1 MWCASSPR
9 FRFEAGTAVNSRGAA
24 SPAEII
30 CLFDRRNQASAKPR
44 QRIRIS
50 CRSGAPH
57 ATRAP
62 AAAPRPARKRSRPR
76 SSRSRET
83 QMAIT
88 DGMCG
93 AIIGVPRF
101 AADLSHAAHAHIGA
115 GLVFIGATVASHLV
129 GRNVGTIFFLTVT
142 LHPWDGATFATREG
156 TIAQCDES
164 TRAPGSSDIEVTGRE
179 ASVPRH
185 AQGQFDSR
193 TS

>member
-1 MWCASSPR
+1 MTQRSVSRDTRTCGSTAPCA
-9 FRFEAGTAVNSRGAA
+9 
-24 SPAEII
+24 
-30 CLFDRRNQASAKPR
+30 QAFTPKVKSLE
-44 QRIRIS
+44 
-50 CRSGAPH
+50 GD
-57 ATRAP
+57 
-62 AAAPRPARKRSRPR
+62 
-76 SSRSRET
+76 
-83 QMAIT
+83 T
-88 DGMCG
+88 DGHHRRHVRCHNH
-93 AIIGVPRF
+93 RTEF
-101 AADLSHAAHAHIGA
+101 AADLSRAAHAHIGA